1 MDRGDLDDAADR
13 VMLHYADLYGDDYIE
28 DKTLE
33 IEADDDFNLED
44 VEREFENA
52 ASADEEKQ
60 EEAQPRLPLSF
71 EDADY
76 GTAASYDMEDIPP
89 DVMAD
94 PIALLGWL
102 DSHPPPKKHWRGGFF
117 TFRSAAR
124 YPHRGDSTSGR
135 NACPA
140 YLSRRGCDNAQRTH
154 PHRG

>member
-102 DSHPPPKKHWRGGFF
+102 DSHPPPQKKTLAGRLLHIPIGCAL
-117 TFRSAAR
+117 S
-124 YPHRGDSTSGR
+124 PSGR
-135 NACPA
+135 LHLRSECMSGIS
-140 YLSRRGCDNAQRTH
+140 L
-154 PHRG
+154 